1 MVVFFCAFLALR
13 SEDNKIP
20 MERIEDFDIPREDE
34 LFAGSVSTSQC
45 PPTPIQ
51 DLFYTDESLM
61 IIMSMVSDCSGKDR
75 PASSDSKLRYR
86 PVKSKGKQSR
96 SCRTHAM

>member
-13 SEDNKIP
+13 SEDTRTP
-20 MERIEDFDIPREDE
+20 FERIEDFDIHRETE

-45 PPTPIQ
+45 LADTR
-51 DLFYTDESLM
+51 LTFTDQSST
-61 IIMSMVSDCSGKDR
+61 IIMSMVSDCSRKER

-86 PVKSKGKQSR
+86 PVKSEGK
-96 SCRTHAM
+96 